1 MATDLTIL
9 FEVDLEPGKL
19 FNGDIL
25 EESLLVL
32 LLGILDFGYSDL
44 RTRCLLSKPREDDV
58 CLSTGLASGIFHF
71 AVFTLISV

>member
-1 MATDLTIL
+1 MDLTIL

-19 FNGDIL
+19 FDGDIL

-32 LLGILDFGYSDL
+32 LLGILDFGCLDL
-44 RTRCLLSKPREDDV
+44 GTRCFLSEPREDDV
-58 CLSTGLASGIFHF
+58 CLSTGLACGVFHF